1 MSGFATDFRMLLP
14 ISHLFALHLYLSYS
28 FLAPPFRVQWGLG
41 PLTAFGSDYVTIRW
55 SGKVRPD
62 FSETYT
68 FFVNAMTGARL
79 WIDRSLVLDTW
90 AATVRPLFSTSRF
103 SFCPMMFDHLFQC
116 AAVE

>member
-1 MSGFATDFRMLLP
+1 MCKS
-14 ISHLFALHLYLSYS
+14 S
-28 FLAPPFRVQWGLG
+28 FLIQWGLG

-90 AATVRPLFSTSRF
+90 AATVRPRL
-103 SFCPMMFDHLFQC
+103 CMFMKIYLLPAVFLLLIQI
-116 AAVE
+116 AA

>member
-1 MSGFATDFRMLLP
+1 MFLILNIFLCV
-14 ISHLFALHLYLSYS
+14 LS
-28 FLAPPFRVQWGLG
+28 FRVQWGLG

-90 AATVRPLFSTSRF
+90 AATVRTLLSTSRF
-103 SFCPMMFDHLFQC
+103 SFCPLMFDHLFRC
-116 AAVE
+116 VVLG